1 MQKKASLAS
10 RSVRRGLMVIALDL
24 TFLFIPAGTLRFWQA
39 WAIVGIECGALLWS
53 FFYFSRRAPEV
64 VERRLLKK
72 EKQKEQKIVL
82 IIWRILGAA
91 STVVAGL
98 DHRFGWSASFYRP
111 VPLWLELA
119 AMLTVLGGYILY
131 FEVLK
136 ANRFAAS
143 VIQTETGQTVISTGP
158 YGIIRHPMYVSFLM
172 ANFAA
177 PLALGS
183 FVALPISFLVVPVV
197 IFRLVN
203 EEKLL
208 RRDLA
213 GYAAYCQKTRRR
225 LIPFVW

>member
-1 MQKKASLAS
+1 MLNKNTLAF
-10 RSVRRGLMVIALDL
+10 RAVRRGLTAITLEAALL
-24 TFLFIPAGTLRFWQA
+24 FLPAGTLRFWQA
-39 WAIVGIECGALLWS
+39 WSILAVECGGLAWS
-53 FFYFSRRAPEV
+53 YFYFSRRAPEV

-72 EKQKEQKIVL
+72 EKQREQKIVM

-91 STVVAGL
+91 STIVAAL
-98 DHRFGWSASFYRP
+98 DHRFGWSVSLFRP
-111 VPLWLELA
+111 VPLWLEVAAFLA
-119 AMLTVLGGYILY
+119 VLGGYILY

-143 VIQTETGQTVISTGP
+143 VIQTETGQTVVSSGP
-158 YGIIRHPMYVSFLM
+158 YRFMRHPMYFSFLIV
-172 ANFAA
+172 NLAA

-183 FVALPISFLVVPVV
+183 FVAFPLSMLVIPLI

-213 GYAAYCQKTRRR
+213 GYAAYCQRTRRR
-225 LIPFVW
+225 LIPLAW